1 MSKTIMQQRL
11 KQKEALDRIRPADDS
26 PREQNNVT
34 GPLRHYPSERT
45 SSVPETEKTHMPP
58 AYDPV
63 QDELRM
69 MDEETSY
76 QLRLAKREKV
86 KHYVVKVF
94 HVVLIVSCVYL
105 VFLIYGVLNTS
116 YVYDKGSGD
125 VVPLVIPV
133 ETIQKKA
140 DFELVSSQYLQ
151 ARTLY
156 EEALKLDYRLSMAD
170 RTGEDPLLIAPEY
183 EKILEK
189 ISSLSIQMAAQTV
202 PAQYT
207 QPYNMLLNWVQN
219 DIALY
224 CQHISRAITQNS
236 VMDMNKSQEYRS
248 SMYTNFQR
256 ITEVIATLGSQV
268 ENVDIAIIYNWSP
281 ESFIEQYSGGL

>member
-1 MSKTIMQQRL
+1 MGKTIMQQRL
-11 KQKEALDRIRPADDS
+11 KQQEALDKARPAEDQ
-26 PREQNNVT
+26 PVEQNNVT

-45 SSVPETEKTHMPP
+45 SSIKPETEQHIAPQ
-58 AYDPV
+58 YDPV

-69 MDEETSY
+69 IEEESKY
-76 QLRLAKREKV
+76 QLKVAKKEKF
-86 KHYVVKVF
+86 KHYFVKVF
-94 HVVLIVSCVYL
+94 NVILIVSCVYL
-105 VFLIYGVLNTS
+105 VFLIYGVMNTS
-116 YVYDKGSGD
+116 YVYDNKSGD
-125 VVPLVIPV
+125 VVPLIVPV

-140 DFELVSSQYLQ
+140 DYELVSTQYLQ

-156 EEALKLDYRLSMAD
+156 EEVLKLDYRLSMAE

-189 ISSLSIQMAAQTV
+189 ISSLSIQMSAQTV

-207 QPYNMLLNWVQN
+207 QPYNMLLSWVQN

-224 CQHISRAITQNS
+224 CQHISKAISQNS
-236 VMDMNKSQEYRS
+236 VMDMNKSQEYRA
-248 SMYTNFQR
+248 SMYNNFMR
-256 ITEVIATLGSQV
+256 ITELVATLGTQV
-268 ENVDIAIIYNWSP
+268 DNVDVSIIYNWSP